1 MGINKFKSFLL
12 KTKRADLLKNI
23 ITILMVM
30 VALLVDIIN
39 PIAGMIMVFGCV
51 TVLVIIKEPVYGII
65 VLILMI
71 PFVGLPSL
79 NKQIAGIP
87 GFKPQNIISILVL
100 ILFVTSKKPEPVGK
114 LEKSFCI
121 IIPVIL
127 VLSNLRTLLFL
138 DNFNA
143 FALESLDSFRFLLSY
158 LLKPALFFL
167 MFVLIIFYIR
177 SEKNIL
183 TVFNGIFA
191 SISALSIFIIINY
204 IFFVG
209 NKTDFEMVRDQIGKS
224 LNMHGNDIADF
235 YIITIP
241 ITVAFLLNKKS
252 FLLKCTL
259 ALSLI
264 TVAILYSRTAYL
276 VIAICILIFFFISGR
291 KNKLPPLLFFGT
303 IAGIFLVPRSMIN
316 RLMMGIGGGM
326 SNLNDITAGR
336 TDDIWQPLIDEYIS
350 KPLAMLFGN
359 GRYSIIQTDAFITGK
374 ILQVGHPHNMYI
386 EMVLDAGLIGLVI
399 YIVLYT
405 KLLKKLAGAAGELHE
420 NPLHR
425 DVIYAIIVATIGYF
439 ISGLSGRTLFPAAT
453 NAYIQVLLALGFTI
467 SYLHKN
473 HTSTEPYN
481 LQS

>member
-1 MGINKFKSFLL
+1 MGLSRLKLYLL

-23 ITILMVM
+23 ITVLMVTIVLM
-30 VALLVDIIN
+30 VDIVN
-39 PIAGMIMVFGCV
+39 PIAGIIMVFGCV

-71 PFVGLPSL
+71 PFVGLPSM
-79 NKQIAGIP
+79 NKQILGIP

-121 IIPVIL
+121 IIPAIL

-138 DNFNA
+138 DSFNA
-143 FALESLDSFRFLLSY
+143 FALENLDTFRFLLSY
-158 LLKPALFFL
+158 LLKPAMFFL
-167 MFVLIIFYIR
+167 MFVLIIFFIR

-191 SISALSIFIIINY
+191 SISALSVFIIINY
-204 IFFVG
+204 IFFVQ

-235 YIITIP
+235 YIITLP
-241 ITVAFLLNKKS
+241 VTLAFLINKKS

-259 ALSLI
+259 ALSLG

-276 VIAICILIFFFISGR
+276 VIAICTLVFFIISGR
-291 KNKLPPLLFFGT
+291 KDKLPPLLFFGT
-303 IAGIFLVPRSMIN
+303 VAGIFLVPRSMIN
-316 RLMMGIGGGM
+316 RLMMGLSGGL

-336 TDDIWQPLIDEYIS
+336 TDDIWMPLIEEYIR
-350 KPLAMLFGN
+350 KPFAMLFGG

-386 EMVLDAGLIGLVI
+386 EMVLDAGLIGLII

-405 KLLKKLAGAAGELHE
+405 KILKKLARAARELHE
-420 NPLHR
+420 NQLHR

-453 NAYIQVLLALGFTI
+453 NAYIQVLLALGFTV

-473 HTSTEPYN
+473 HTSVFF
-481 LQS
+481 